1 MASDKPSKPVE
12 GAGAWGSKPAGIIE
26 TKRQRIARLRAKQ
39 TELNSMGGMRQEPGW
54 HIRRLAD
61 LAEVERELKALG
73 EDL

>member
-1 MASDKPSKPVE
+1 MTRDKDTQPHG
-12 GAGAWGSKPAGIIE
+12 GADPCASKPAGGIE

-39 TELNSMGGMRQEPGW
+39 AELDSMGGLRQEPGW

-73 EDL
+73 EKL